1 MPSAA
6 SGSTGSE
13 PEPPKQDEG
22 SCIQIV
28 SSDVD
33 QRDWAPSTGNMP
45 TRAAQ
50 FYELPSLV
58 DRVLL
63 TAGLRP
69 ANGRLRNAVGTR
81 QLCLRGTLARGA
93 SWPHGVD
100 GV

>member
-50 FYELPSLV
+50 STSCQV
-58 DRVLL
+58 SL
-63 TAGLRP
+63 TAFSSQRGFGL
-69 ANGRLRNAVGTR
+69 LM
-81 QLCLRGTLARGA
+81 
-93 SWPHGVD
+93 VD
-100 GV
+100 CETP